1 MMNEGQAKRYQQ
13 AEKLIKQEKWGPA
26 GDILDPLVTETAD
39 PDATRQL
46 VRVLYKDHQ
55 YVQAL
60 SNVVE
65 EPELFYQTEKFAKLA
80 VKVMVQNQR
89 FMLARL
95 FIANGPAE
103 WQQDLDK
110 LVCDGEQ
117 IAQTKYQQTIQQRLK
132 TFYHLGDGDLLE
144 QRQRLNEAYALPLDD
159 FILGTRFVLRDPFVH
174 YLIKADIIENLRKL
188 VVDTQLDYLWID
200 NHEYQVNPAEM
211 TAQDEVPAIKTVRQ
225 IIKDRLGDQDAISFQ
240 MAKQQLELQLMFLFP
255 RAANIITNPTEWA
268 EVLLKTLNGQE
279 SSNDTAA
286 EKWQQRLM
294 TLISTLSQAGK

>member
-13 AEKLIKQEKWGPA
+13 AEKLIKQEKWGSA

-110 LVCDGEQ
+110 LVCDGEPSVG
-117 IAQTKYQQTIQQRLK
+117 
-132 TFYHLGDGDLLE
+132 LG
-144 QRQRLNEAYALPLDD
+144 
-159 FILGTRFVLRDPFVH
+159 
-174 YLIKADIIENLRKL
+174 
-188 VVDTQLDYLWID
+188 
-200 NHEYQVNPAEM
+200 
-211 TAQDEVPAIKTVRQ
+211 
-225 IIKDRLGDQDAISFQ
+225 
-240 MAKQQLELQLMFLFP
+240 
-255 RAANIITNPTEWA
+255 
-268 EVLLKTLNGQE
+268 
-279 SSNDTAA
+279 
-286 EKWQQRLM
+286 
-294 TLISTLSQAGK
+294 